1 MTTMN
6 SMFAER
12 EVDAQ
17 AADRWWFFLLTGIG
31 WLVFALMVF
40 QWDFTTVYAVSYL
53 FGFVALVAGANEFV
67 QITVS
72 TTGWKIAHG
81 ILGVLF
87 VLAGIW
93 AIVHPHNAFA
103 TIAGLIGYFLLF
115 KGIFDVTVAFAV
127 KSQSDLW
134 WLQLVVGVLEILLAF
149 WVAGHFKD
157 KVILLVAYVGIIG
170 LSRGITELI
179 VAFKLKGLKRQLA

>member
-6 SMFAER
+6 SMFGER
-12 EVDAQ
+12 EVDER

-40 QWDFTTVYAVSYL
+40 QWDFTTIYAVSYL
-53 FGFVALVAGANEFV
+53 FGIVALVAGANEFV

-93 AIVHPHNAFA
+93 ALVHPHNAFA

-115 KGIFDVTVAFAV
+115 KGIFDLTVAFAV

-134 WLQLVVGVLEILLAF
+134 WLQLVVGVAEILLAF

-179 VAFKLKGLKRQLA
+179 VAFRLKGLERQLA

>member
-6 SMFAER
+6 SMFGER
-12 EVDAQ
+12 EVDER
-17 AADRWWFFLLTGIG
+17 AADGWWFFLLTGIG

-40 QWDFTTVYAVSYL
+40 QWDFTTIYAVSYL
-53 FGFVALVAGANEFV
+53 FGIVALVAGANEFV

-93 AIVHPHNAFA
+93 ALVHPHNAFA

-115 KGIFDVTVAFAV
+115 KGIFDLTVAFAV

-134 WLQLVVGVLEILLAF
+134 WLQLVVGVAEILLAF

-179 VAFKLKGLKRQLA
+179 VAFRLKGLKRQLA